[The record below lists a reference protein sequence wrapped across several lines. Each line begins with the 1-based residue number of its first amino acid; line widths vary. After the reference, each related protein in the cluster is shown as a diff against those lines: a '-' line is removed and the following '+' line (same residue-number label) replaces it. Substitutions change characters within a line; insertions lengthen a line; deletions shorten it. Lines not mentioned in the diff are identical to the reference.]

1 MHSSVF
7 QRVFLPGLLFQSVII
22 GGGYA
27 TGRELVEFFLSTGP
41 LTGVFGMCLA
51 AAAFSL
57 IAAIS
62 FELARITRSYD
73 YRSFFKQL
81 LGPAWFLFEIAYL
94 MLGILVVAV
103 IGAAAGAIVAEH
115 LGLSSYIG
123 TVGLMILI
131 AALVFWGTR
140 VIEKVLA
147 GWSFLLY
154 ATYGVFV
161 LLYLL
166 QYGDRLPG
174 IFAADTLE
182 SGWVINSLKYVGY
195 STAVIPIILFCVKHM
210 ESRKDALLS
219 GLLVGPLGMIPAM
232 LFYLAMVAA
241 YPDIQSEA
249 VPADYLMRQL
259 HLPLIKGLFY
269 LVMFGTFVETGTA
282 FIHAINERIAG
293 VYAER
298 QRTMPQWLR
307 PLVAIGG
314 LLLSILL
321 ATQIGLI
328 DLIAR
333 GYGTLTWAIIVIF
346 LVPLF
351 TVGIYR
357 AFVNPDRETAP

>member
-1 MHSSVF
+1 
-7 QRVFLPGLLFQSVII
+7 
-22 GGGYA
+22 
-27 TGRELVEFFLSTGP
+27 
-41 LTGVFGMCLA
+41 
-51 AAAFSL
+51 
-57 IAAIS
+57 
-62 FELARITRSYD
+62 
-73 YRSFFKQL
+73 
-81 LGPAWFLFEIAYL
+81 
-94 MLGILVVAV
+94 
-103 IGAAAGAIVAEH
+103 
-115 LGLSSYIG
+115 
-123 TVGLMILI
+123 
-131 AALVFWGTR
+131 
-140 VIEKVLA
+140 
-147 GWSFLLY
+147 
-154 ATYGVFV
+154 
-161 LLYLL
+161 LYLL